1 MARHLKRGMDASG
14 RIGTTFDDFLKEEGI
29 YETVTATARKRVI
42 ARRSARLG
50 RKQKPVTD
58 ATRNRGGQRAS

>member
-1 MARHLKRGMDASG
+1 MKTERKG
-14 RIGTTFDDFLKEEGI
+14 RLGSCFDDFLKEEGI

-58 ATRNRGGQRAS
+58 TRNRGGPRTS